1 MTDNKLFT
9 DGVSVPTPIEA
20 VEVILRFPGRFL
32 MTDKVRF
39 KGEARRFLYELGA
52 RIKDDI
58 DVDLERDSAFLK
70 FDIIGTNK
78 VDVAFHL
85 EELTRTQK
93 LLILG
98 SLADET
104 TSRFTHKSMPVAVE
118 NRIVALEQRE
128 ILTEVE
134 APVYQ
139 TATLV
144 LAAASAFV
152 ISSLIILLML
162 YRKKVLSILIET
174 NVRSKLYYNNRID
187 IRDILN
193 YTGWDTNVPR

>member
-1 MTDNKLFT
+1 M
-9 DGVSVPTPIEA
+9 A
-20 VEVILRFPGRFL
+20 
-32 MTDKVRF
+32 DKVRF

-52 RIKDDI
+52 RIKDDDI

-78 VDVAFHL
+78 VDIAFHL

-162 YRKKVLSILIET
+162 YRKKVLSILIGT
-174 NVRSKLYYNNRID
+174 NVRSKLYYNNRMD
-187 IRDILN
+187 IRDILY
-193 YTGWDTNVPR
+193 YTGWDTKVPR

>member
-1 MTDNKLFT
+1 M
-9 DGVSVPTPIEA
+9 
-20 VEVILRFPGRFL
+20 ILRFPGRFSI
-32 MTDKVRF
+32 TDKVRF
-39 KGEARRFLYELGA
+39 KEEAKKFLYELGA

-58 DVDLERDSAFLK
+58 EVDLERDSAFLK

-78 VDVAFHL
+78 VDIAFHL
-85 EELTRTQK
+85 EEMTRMQK
-93 LLILG
+93 LLMLG

-144 LAAASAFV
+144 LGAASAFV

-162 YRKKVLSILIET
+162 YRKKVSFIIRI
-174 NVRSKLYYNNRID
+174 NICSKL
-187 IRDILN
+187 
-193 YTGWDTNVPR
+193 